1 VAKLTITIEAEVP
14 DGSDIRSLN
23 ATVEDLTRWVFEEFG
38 EGPLISLSLDGEEL
52 DEEMLNEARYGRLG
66 QG

>member
-1 VAKLTITIEAEVP
+1 MAKLTITIEAEVP
-14 DGSDIRSLN
+14 DTSDIRSLN
-23 ATVEDLTRWVFEEFG
+23 ATVESLTHWVNEEFG
-38 EGPLISLSLDGEEL
+38 EGPLISLSLEDEEL